1 MFGIDDAVLALGGMS
16 MIGSLGG
23 GLLNFL
29 GSADANQTAKEI
41 ARKNRQWMERMS
53 NTAHQR
59 EVADLREAGLNPILS
74 ATGGAGASTPSADTS
89 VNLKTPDWGDLG
101 TGGLVRGIDTA
112 MKLQKFDS
120 EVAANNAMAAQAN
133 SAATLNNATAAG
145 KQLQNELAAAT
156 KQFDI
161 DKKKIGVAAA
171 EASYARQV
179 SENLKAFKQNNW
191 LASPE
196 GHSAWTREQI
206 SKSQGHITKDVVN
219 VIPSIYNYFRSDIP
233 SSNIPLGGFSSN

>member
-112 MKLQKFDS
+112 TSLQYQDRKS
-120 EVAANNAMAAQAN
+120 TRLN
-133 SAATLNNATAAG
+133 SSHA
-145 KQLQNELAAAT
+145 
-156 KQFDI
+156 
-161 DKKKIGVAAA
+161 
-171 EASYARQV
+171 
-179 SENLKAFKQNNW
+179 
-191 LASPE
+191 
-196 GHSAWTREQI
+196 
-206 SKSQGHITKDVVN
+206 
-219 VIPSIYNYFRSDIP
+219 
-233 SSNIPLGGFSSN
+233 